1 MRSKEEKRDMN
12 EKTGGEE
19 DRIRGRQRGGR
30 EMKRR
35 ERGMKRE
42 AKRRQRDD
50 EEGRIEKRK

>member
-1 MRSKEEKRDMN
+1 MGRKEEKRNMN
-12 EKTGGEE
+12 EKTEGEE

-42 AKRRQRDD
+42 AKRRHRDD